1 MIIFIL
7 HADQL
12 TRFIILQG
20 VGILHSVTKEASMQ
34 YSGTTLCH
42 EHPQDWSALSP
53 KIL

>member
-12 TRFIILQG
+12 TCFIILQG
-20 VGILHSVTKEASMQ
+20 VGILHYVTKDASMQ
-34 YSGTTLCH
+34 YSAITFFH
-42 EHPQDWSALSP
+42 EHQPDWPALSP

>member
-12 TRFIILQG
+12 THFIILQG
-20 VGILHSVTKEASMQ
+20 VGILRYVTKEASMQ
-34 YSGTTLCH
+34 YSAITLRC
-42 EHPQDWSALSP
+42 EHPQDWSALFP